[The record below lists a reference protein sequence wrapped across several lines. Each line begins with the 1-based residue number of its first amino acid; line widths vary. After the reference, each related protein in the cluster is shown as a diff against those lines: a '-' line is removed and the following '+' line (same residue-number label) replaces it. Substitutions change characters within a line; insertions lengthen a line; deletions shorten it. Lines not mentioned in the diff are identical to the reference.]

1 MNDGLLYIYD
11 GPPVIS
17 GDPQCPRCG
26 GTEFRWEG
34 KCVKCIVRDRESEDK
49 WTELKIMIEEGDI
62 KPYSKYEPK
71 FSTDYCKG
79 FDAALEWVESLIK
92 ELEEK

>member
-17 GDPQCPRCG
+17 GDPCCSKCR

-34 KCVKCIVRDRESEDK
+34 KCVKCVDKEIDRWEELKRRLVEYKKFERDDYGRG
-49 WTELKIMIEEGDI
+49 WNHAVNFGLKIM
-62 KPYSKYEPK
+62 
-71 FSTDYCKG
+71 
-79 FDAALEWVESLIK
+79 K